1 MSLLPIITGVGV
13 ATMTEA
19 SFDSVGLASA
29 LTATLCFSLLTIFTK
44 KVVHMSVCLCVHA
57 CTRAHVCVCVCVCT
71 RLCACMHICL
81 CVCVHNIDFLLFWID
96 VIVLFICTMQ
106 RLSQKRKRWKLSYK
120 VQHVRQTNL
129 SMWFVGIV
137 FLNTLRSQNI

>member
-44 KVVHMSVCLCVHA
+44 KVVHMSVRLCVHA
-57 CTRAHVCVCVCVCT
+57 CTCAHVCVCVCVCVHV
-71 RLCACMHICL
+71 CAHACIYV
-81 CVCVHNIDFLLFWID
+81 CVCVFIILIFYYFGLMLLF
-96 VIVLFICTMQ
+96 
-106 RLSQKRKRWKLSYK
+106 
-120 VQHVRQTNL
+120 
-129 SMWFVGIV
+129 
-137 FLNTLRSQNI
+137 FLYALCRD

>member
-44 KVVHMSVCLCVHA
+44 KVVHMSVCLCVRA
-57 CTRAHVCVCVCVCT
+57 CTRAHVCVCVCTFV
-71 RLCACMHICL
+71 RMHAYMFV
-81 CVCVHNIDFLLFWID
+81 CVC
-96 VIVLFICTMQ
+96 
-106 RLSQKRKRWKLSYK
+106 S
-120 VQHVRQTNL
+120 
-129 SMWFVGIV
+129 
-137 FLNTLRSQNI
+137 